1 MGFREI
7 GLDSSDD
14 EHEDFDLE
22 ASSAVEIDL
31 TGKKTADDYRDE
43 AETDVEVELEAEVAG
58 DTEDAP
64 AEESEEDVTDSD
76 LSHYSKSVRKRIA
89 QLTKKHKQES
99 SAKEQALNAKLE
111 AEELAKNLLVEN
123 RRLKGDVNKNQSAL
137 IEQAKQNIA
146 TEVNKA
152 RQEYKDAYDAGDA
165 DKILDAQEKLTTAN
179 AKSERLERFKP
190 APLQEEQEDVTI
202 PPAQDPATLVDDKAL
217 DWSKRNPWFGDTDE
231 TEMTYF
237 ARGVHDRLVRQG
249 VDQTSDAYYK
259 AIDDRMREVFPDK
272 FEDSPAK
279 RTPKRSNVVAPNTRS
294 VASRTIKLK
303 ASEQRIAD
311 KLGISYE
318 QYAREVSRLQ
328 RN

>member
-7 GLDSSDD
+7 SLDSSED
-14 EHEDFDLE
+14 ENEDFDLE

-43 AETDVEVELEAEVAG
+43 IEGEFEVEIDSEEPPETPPVAE
-58 DTEDAP
+58 D
-64 AEESEEDVTDSD
+64 EEDVTDSD

-111 AEELAKNLLVEN
+111 AEELAKNLLAEN

-137 IEQAKQNIA
+137 IEQAKQNVA
-146 TEVNKA
+146 TEVAAA
-152 RQEYKDAYDAGDA
+152 RQAYKDAYDAGDA
-165 DKILDAQEKLTTAN
+165 DKILDAQEKLNVATN
-179 AKSERLERFKP
+179 KSERLGRFKP
-190 APLQEEQEDVTI
+190 APLQEEEEDVTI
-202 PPAQDPATLVDDKAL
+202 PPSADPATSVDNKAM
-217 DWSKRNPWFGDTDE
+217 DWSKRNPWFGDADE
-231 TEMTYF
+231 PEMTYF

-249 VDQTSDAYYK
+249 VDQTSDAYYS
-259 AIDDRMREVFPDK
+259 AIDSRMREVFPEK

-279 RTPKRSNVVAPNTRS
+279 RAPKRSNVVAPSTRS
-294 VASRTIKLK
+294 VASKNISLS
-303 ASEQRIAD
+303 ASQQRIAD
-311 KLGISYE
+311 KFGLSYE